1 MCKYSWIDMFN
12 PSRMLVGSGKFKV
25 KMFHNSHIFGKHRGS
40 LAWTMNIPRS
50 KIEILGIGIRGAAV
64 SQFQLQGNQWWKLQ
78 QIWWFHCT
86 VHIPFPPAPS
96 ELDLWHLSSPGS
108 GRKAQRLQGL
118 VKQNSED
125 LRRFQLIIF
134 WKTRAELY
142 WHSYF
147 NEVLLPSTV
156 WISIFLLWVFS
167 PETVFGF
174 QKKVGGSRPST
185 QNNCTTSPGQCC
197 FSSRPW
203 GSFVSWQKKL
213 MGPGLTA
220 EFWSQKG
227 EGLGPK
233 KSWCFVGWWWY
244 LTQNMIRVEM
254 LIWRWVLEAF
264 REPSETF
271 RLKYQ
276 DMTKSCV

>member
-40 LAWTMNIPRS
+40 LAWTTNIPRS
-50 KIEILGIGIRGAAV
+50 KIEILGIGCIRGARRLFFEAPRSAV

-96 ELDLWHLSSPGS
+96 ELNLWHLFSPGS

-125 LRRFQLIIF
+125 LRRFQLIIY
-134 WKTRAELY
+134 WKTRTELY

-147 NEVLLPSTV
+147 IEILLPSTV
-156 WISIFLLWVFS
+156 RISIFLLW
-167 PETVFGF
+167 
-174 QKKVGGSRPST
+174 
-185 QNNCTTSPGQCC
+185 
-197 FSSRPW
+197 
-203 GSFVSWQKKL
+203 
-213 MGPGLTA
+213 
-220 EFWSQKG
+220 EFFT
-227 EGLGPK
+227 LPFNRVPK
-233 KSWCFVGWWWY
+233 KS
-244 LTQNMIRVEM
+244 
-254 LIWRWVLEAF
+254 RWVPSRQPKTTAPPHQVSAASQADLEA
-264 REPSETF
+264 
-271 RLKYQ
+271 RLFLGRKNWWVLASLQ
-276 DMTKSCV
+276 NFGAKKVRDLAPKNHGALWDGGGT